1 MEHTCELFVI
11 KRDGRRE
18 PVLFDKIVQRIRNLD
33 KLGSLNVNYTNLAIK
48 VIEQL
53 TDNMKTSKIDELC
66 GEQAATMAT
75 IHPDYGILAGRI
87 LISNHQ
93 KSTLNSMLSV
103 CKELYEYSCPVSG
116 RHMPVISKEF
126 YELVCANADAIEAM
140 IDYERD
146 FVFDYFGFKTL
157 ERAYLFKTGKK
168 IVERPQH
175 MWMRVAIA
183 IHGSDME
190 KVKTTYDLMSTKVF
204 THATP
209 TLFNAGKT
217 LQQLSSCYLVAMRE
231 DSIEGIYDTL
241 KECALIS
248 KLAGGIG
255 LHIHNIRANGTEI
268 AGTGGTS
275 NGIVEML
282 RVYNNTARYV
292 DQCVSPDTLVY
303 TTKGIKKISELSPK
317 ENAII
322 NSTGYEETVENV
334 LEHACYNADL
344 LDIHTPNSFDPLTIT
359 PEHPILC
366 VIDYEH
372 YEFIESGRLSV
383 GDMIATPIPQYT
395 KDISEITSQEC
406 YMYGVITRFGN
417 YSNSSPRVSLKVPCE
432 HDAFAKWIDDYLMK
446 KCITYDIFDSVY
458 EGLSTSPG
466 RSSHMAI
473 NTPYRL
479 VNWEKSVNLPF
490 KYSDFYDAAGTRQIH
505 YRWLNLPIEKVSK
518 MLIALYEM
526 DANGQPFIS
535 TESKQFAE
543 GIKYILLKMGV
554 LPTCKTDTIYVDAHV
569 KQTIYRV
576 CIPKTRQICE
586 LLGLSKLVNMDVD
599 YTRYRNT
606 LVSTISKI
614 DTLRTS
620 STTLYD
626 LQMSKAHNYST
637 TTAVIHNGGG
647 KRNGSFAIYLE
658 PWHSDIMDFL
668 EMKKNQGDEEKKAR
682 DLFYALWIP
691 DLFMKRVEADGNWTL
706 MCPHLCPGLSEAY
719 GDEFDAL
726 YEKYERDGRGN
737 KVVKARDVWFSILTS
752 QIETGTPYMLFK
764 DACNRKSNQKNL
776 GTIKSSNLCTEIVE
790 YSDAEETAVCNLASI
805 SLASFVDPVTKT
817 YNYEKLVEAAGIV
830 TENLNKVI
838 DINYYPTPNTKR
850 SNLRHR
856 PIGIGVQGLADVFA
870 MMGLA
875 FDSAEARE
883 INRLI
888 FESIYYGAIKK
899 SNEIAIERGEKLRGL
914 KSEYK
919 NSWEFDKTS
928 GEFKLIKSNM
938 EINGTFTNYIRH
950 LFNQHKPIKE
960 EMENL
965 VTTRI
970 GAYSSFTG
978 SPLANGQFQFDLW
991 GVSPTPKRYD
1001 WDSLRKSIID
1011 YGVRNSLLVAPM
1023 PTASTAQIL
1032 GNNECFEPFTSNIYV
1047 RRTNAGD
1054 HIIVNKY
1061 LLSELMDLGL
1071 WSPTLKNQLIADGGS
1086 VQRLDIPKT
1095 IKDKYKTAW
1104 EISMQ
1109 KVIDM
1114 AKDRG
1119 AFICQSQSM
1128 NLWMAEPTFKNLTA
1142 MHMYSWKSGLKTGMY
1157 YLRTKPKAKAQ
1168 QFTVEPVKQSATQ
1181 PEPQCDMC
1189 SS

>member
-1 MEHTCELFVI
+1 MHDCELFVI

-18 PVLFDKIVQRIRNLD
+18 PVMFDKIVKRIRNLD
-33 KLGSLNVNYTNLAIK
+33 KLGSLNVNYTTLAIK

-53 TDNMKTSKIDELC
+53 TDNIKTAKIDELC

-75 IHPDYGILAGRI
+75 LHPDYGVLAGRI

-93 KSTLNSMLSV
+93 KSTSNSMLTT
-103 CKELYEYSCPVSG
+103 CKELYEYSCNVSG
-116 RHMPVISKEF
+116 RHMPAINKEF
-126 YELVCANADAIEAM
+126 YDLVCDNAEAIENM

-157 ERAYLFKTGKK
+157 ERAYLFKAGKK

-175 MWMRVAIA
+175 MWMRVSLA
-183 IHGSDME
+183 IHGNDLA
-190 KVKTTYDLMSTKVF
+190 KVKTTYDMMSTKLF

-292 DQCVSPDTLVY
+292 DQCVSPDTLIY

-322 NSTGYEETVENV
+322 NSTGSEELVENV
-334 LEHACYNADL
+334 LEHAYYNNEIL
-344 LDIHTPNSFDPLTIT
+344 EIYTPNSFDPLLIT

-372 YEFIESGRLSV
+372 YEFVEAGRLSQ
-383 GDMIATPIPQYT
+383 GDTIALPIPEYT
-395 KDISEITSQEC
+395 KDVDEISGQEC
-406 YMYGVITRFGN
+406 YMYGVISRFGN
-417 YSNSSPRVSLKVPCE
+417 YSNSSTRVSLKVPCE
-432 HDAFAKWIDDYLMK
+432 YDAFALWIEDYLLK
-446 KCITYDIFDSVY
+446 KCINHDIFDCVY
-458 EGLSTSPG
+458 DGLSTSPMT
-466 RSSHMAI
+466 SKMNI
-473 NTPYRL
+473 DTPYRL

-490 KYSDFYDAAGTRQIH
+490 KYSDFYDSNGTKQIH
-505 YRWLNLPIEKVSK
+505 YRWLNLPVEKSSK
-518 MLIALYEM
+518 MLIALYEL
-526 DANGQPFIS
+526 DINGDPFIS
-535 TESKQFAE
+535 SESKDFAE
-543 GIKYILLKMGV
+543 GIKYILLRMGV
-554 LPTCKTDTIYVDAHV
+554 LPTCKKDTLYVDANV

-576 CIPKTRQICE
+576 FIPKTRKICE
-586 LLGLSKLVNMDVD
+586 LLGFSKKVGIDVD
-599 YTRYRNT
+599 YTRYRNA
-606 LVSTISKI
+606 LISTISKI
-614 DTLRTS
+614 NTLQTS
-620 STTLYD
+620 GTTLYD
-626 LQMSKAHNYST
+626 LQMSKIHNYST

-658 PWHSDIMDFL
+658 PWHSDIMEFL

-682 DLFYALWIP
+682 DLFYGLWIP
-691 DLFMKRVEADGNWTL
+691 DLFMRRVENDENWTL
-706 MCPHLCPGLSEAY
+706 MCPHLCPGLSDAY
-719 GDEFDAL
+719 GDDFKIL
-726 YEKYERDGRGN
+726 YEKYEREGRGN

-764 DACNRKSNQKNL
+764 DACNRKSNQRNL

-790 YSDAEETAVCNLASI
+790 YSNAEETAVCNLASI
-805 SLASFVDPVTKT
+805 SLAAFVNTKNNT
-817 YNYEKLVEAAGIV
+817 YDYDRLVEVAGIV

-899 SNEIAIERGEKLRGL
+899 SNELAIERGEKLRGL

-919 NSWEFDKTS
+919 HLWEFE
-928 GEFKLIKSNM
+928 GETIKLINKTEVN
-938 EINGTFTNYIRH
+938 NTFAECLVAT
-950 LFNQHKPIKE
+950 FNKLKPIKE
-960 EMENL
+960 EINNL
-965 VTTRI
+965 TTTRI
-970 GAYSSFTG
+970 GSYSSFTG
-978 SPLANGQFQFDLW
+978 SPLANGLFQFDLW
-991 GVSPTPKRYD
+991 GVSPTPGRYD
-1001 WDSLRKSIID
+1001 WDSLRNSIID

-1071 WSPTLKNQLIADGGS
+1071 WNTALKNQLIADGGS
-1086 VQRLDIPKT
+1086 VQKLDIPKN

-1168 QFTVEPVKQSATQ
+1168 QFTVEPVKTVVQS
-1181 PEPQCDMC
+1181 EPPCEMC

>member
-1 MEHTCELFVI
+1 MTDCELFVV

-18 PVLFDKIVQRIRNLD
+18 PVMFDKIVQRMRNLD
-33 KLGSLNVNYTNLAIK
+33 KTGSLNVNFTTLAIK

-53 TDNMKTSKIDELC
+53 TDNMKTAKIDELC

-75 IHPDYGILAGRI
+75 IHPDYGVLAGRI

-93 KSTLNSMLSV
+93 KSTCGNMLAV
-103 CKELYEYSCPVSG
+103 CKELYEHACLVSG
-116 RHMPVISKEF
+116 RQMPAISKEF
-126 YELVCANADAIEAM
+126 YDLVCNNADVIESM
-140 IDYERD
+140 IDYDRD

-157 ERAYLFKTGKK
+157 ERAYLFKVGKK

-175 MWMRVAIA
+175 MWMRVSLA
-183 IHGSDME
+183 IHGNDLA
-190 KVKTTYDLMSTKVF
+190 KVKTTYDMMSTKIF

-231 DSIEGIYDTL
+231 DSIDGIYDTL

-255 LHIHNIRANGTEI
+255 LHIHNIRGSGTEI

-292 DQCVSPDTLVY
+292 DQCVSPDTLIY
-303 TTKGIKKISELSPK
+303 TTKGIKKISELSPR

-322 NSTGYEETVENV
+322 NSTGHEEIVDNV
-334 LEHACYNADL
+334 LEHAYYNN
-344 LDIHTPNSFDPLTIT
+344 DIMEIYTPNSFDPLIIT
-359 PEHPILC
+359 PDHPILC
-366 VIDYEH
+366 VVDYEH
-372 YEFIESGRLSV
+372 FDFVEAGKLSV
-383 GDMIATPIPQYT
+383 NDTIALSTPRYT
-395 KDISEITSQEC
+395 KDIDEITGQEC
-406 YMYGVITRFGN
+406 YMYGVICRFGN
-417 YSNSSPRVSLKVPCE
+417 HSNTTTRVSLKVPCE
-432 HDAFAKWIDDYLMK
+432 HADFSKWIEDYLMK
-446 KCITYDIFDSVY
+446 KCVTHDIFECVY
-458 EGLSTSPG
+458 DGLSTSP
-466 RSSHMAI
+466 RSTKMNI
-473 NTPYRL
+473 NTPYTL
-479 VNWEKSVNLPF
+479 VNWEKSVKLPF
-490 KYSDFYDAAGTRQIH
+490 KYSDFYDANGVKQIH
-505 YRWLNLPIEKVSK
+505 YRWLNLPVEKSSK
-518 MLIALYEM
+518 MLIALFEL
-526 DANGQPFIS
+526 DVHGNPFIS
-535 TESKQFAE
+535 SESKAFAE
-543 GIKYILLKMGV
+543 GIKYILLRMGV
-554 LPTCKTDTIYVDAHV
+554 LPICKTEAFYVDANV
-569 KQTIYRV
+569 KQTIYRI

-586 LLGLSKLVNMDVD
+586 LLGLPYKSSIEVD
-599 YTRYRNT
+599 HSRYKNT
-606 LVSTISKI
+606 LVSVISKI
-614 DTLRTS
+614 STFRTAG
-620 STTLYD
+620 TTLYD
-626 LQMSKAHNYST
+626 LQLLKAHNYST

-658 PWHSDIMDFL
+658 PWHSDIMEFL

-691 DLFMKRVEADGNWTL
+691 DMFMRRVEADENWTL
-706 MCPHLCPGLSEAY
+706 MCPHLCPGLSDAY
-719 GDEFDAL
+719 GEDFNAL
-726 YEKYERDGRGN
+726 YEKYELEGRGK

-752 QIETGTPYMLFK
+752 QIETGTPYMLYK
-764 DACNRKSNQKNL
+764 DACNQKSNQRNL
-776 GTIKSSNLCTEIVE
+776 GTIKSSNLCTEIIE
-790 YSDAEETAVCNLASI
+790 YSNAEETAVCNLASI
-805 SLASFVDPVTKT
+805 SLAAFVDPVTKT
-817 YNYEKLVEAAGIV
+817 YNYEKLVEVAGIV

-850 SNLRHR
+850 SNMKHR

-870 MMGLA
+870 MLNLA
-875 FDSAEARE
+875 FDSNEARE

-888 FESIYYGAIKK
+888 FESIYYGAMRK
-899 SNEIAIERGEKLRGL
+899 SNELAIECKEKQLRDL
-914 KSEYK
+914 NEYYNK
-919 NSWEFDKTS
+919 LSKTNSNDIQEN
-928 GEFKLIKSNM
+928 I
-938 EINGTFTNYIRH
+938 
-950 LFNQHKPIKE
+950 
-960 EMENL
+960 ENL
-965 VTTRI
+965 RKTRI
-970 GAYSSFTG
+970 ENSRFVGAYSSFEG
-978 SPLANGQFQFDLW
+978 SPLSEGKFQFDLW
-991 GVSPTPKRYD
+991 GVSPTPGRYD
-1001 WDSLRKSIID
+1001 WDSLRKSVVEH
-1011 YGVRNSLLVAPM
+1011 GVRNSLLVAPM

-1061 LLSELMDLGL
+1061 LLSELMEIGL
-1071 WSPTLKNQLIADGGS
+1071 WNTALKNQLIADGGS
-1086 VQRLDIPKT
+1086 VQKLDIPKH

-1109 KVIDM
+1109 RVIDM

-1119 AFICQSQSM
+1119 AYICQSQSM

-1168 QFTVEPVKQSATQ
+1168 QFTVEPVKPVVDPTC
-1181 PEPQCDMC
+1181 EMC

>member
-1 MEHTCELFVI
+1 MHNCELFVI

-18 PVLFDKIVQRIRNLD
+18 PVMFDKIVERIRKLD
-33 KLGSLNVNYTNLAIK
+33 KLGSLNVNYTTLAIK

-53 TDNMKTSKIDELC
+53 TDNMKTAKIDELC

-93 KSTLNSMLSV
+93 KSTSNSMLAV
-103 CKELYEYSCPVSG
+103 CKELYEYSCTVSG
-116 RHMPVISKEF
+116 RHMPAISKTF
-126 YELVCANADAIEAM
+126 YDLVCANADAIEAM
-140 IDYERD
+140 IDYDRD
-146 FVFDYFGFKTL
+146 FMFDYFGFKTL
-157 ERAYLFKTGKK
+157 ERAYLFKAGKK

-175 MWMRVAIA
+175 MWMRVSLA
-183 IHGSDME
+183 IHGDDLE
-190 KVKTTYDLMSTKVF
+190 KVKTTYDMMSTKVF

-255 LHIHNIRANGTEI
+255 LHIHNVRANGTEI

-292 DQCVSPDTLVY
+292 DQCVSPDTLIY

-322 NSTGYEETVENV
+322 NSTGFEEVVENV
-334 LEHACYNADL
+334 LEHAYYNNDL
-344 LDIHTPNSFDPLTIT
+344 LEIHTPNSFDTLTIT

-372 YEFIESGRLSV
+372 YEFIEAGRLSE
-383 GDMIATPIPQYT
+383 GDMIAISIPEYT
-395 KDISEITSQEC
+395 RDINEITSQEC
-406 YMYGVITRFGN
+406 YMYGVVSRFGN
-417 YSNSSPRVSLKVPCE
+417 YSNSTTRVSIKVPCE
-432 HDAFAKWIDDYLMK
+432 YDTFAKWIEDYLMK
-446 KCITYDIFDSVY
+446 KCIAHDIFDSVY
-458 EGLSTSPG
+458 DGLSASPG
-466 RSSHMAI
+466 RSNHMTI

-490 KYSDFYDAAGTRQIH
+490 KYSDFYDANGIKQIH
-505 YRWLNLPIEKVSK
+505 YRWLNLPVEKVSK
-518 MLIALYEM
+518 MLIALYEV
-526 DANGQPFIS
+526 DVYGEPFIS
-535 TESKQFAE
+535 TESKVFAE

-554 LPTCKTDTIYVDAHV
+554 LPTCKIESFYIEANV
-569 KQTIYRV
+569 KQTIYKV
-576 CIPKTRQICE
+576 CIPKTRKICE
-586 LLGLSKLVNMDVD
+586 LLGLSKPGGIDVD
-599 YTRYRNT
+599 HTRYRNT

-614 DTLRTS
+614 NTMRTS
-620 STTLYD
+620 GTTLYD
-626 LQMSKAHNYST
+626 LQMTKTHNYST

-691 DLFMKRVEADGNWTL
+691 DIFMRRVDKDGNWTL
-706 MCPHLCPGLSEAY
+706 MCPHLCPGLSDAY
-719 GDEFDAL
+719 GEEFDAL
-726 YEKYERDGRGN
+726 YEKYEREGRGN

-790 YSDAEETAVCNLASI
+790 YSNSEETAVCNLASI
-805 SLASFVDPVTKT
+805 SLAAFVDPVTKT
-817 YNYEKLVEAAGIV
+817 YNYEKLVEVAGIV
-830 TENLNKVI
+830 TQNLNKVI

-850 SNLRHR
+850 SNFRHR

-870 MMGLA
+870 MMNLA
-875 FDSAEARE
+875 FESAEARE
-883 INRLI
+883 VNRLI

-899 SNEIAIERGEKLRGL
+899 SNEIAIDRGEKLQGL
-914 KSEYK
+914 KTEYK
-919 NSWEFDKTS
+919 NTWDYDEIT
-928 GEFKLIKSNM
+928 GEFKFIKASM
-938 EINGTFTNYIRH
+938 DIAGSFSNYIKH
-950 LFNQHKPIKE
+950 SFNKQRPIKE
-960 EMENL
+960 EMDKL
-965 VTTRI
+965 HTTRI

-978 SPLANGQFQFDLW
+978 SPLANGMFQFDLW
-991 GVSPTPKRYD
+991 GVSPTPGRYD

-1071 WSPTLKNQLIADGGS
+1071 WNTALKNQLIADGGS
-1086 VQRLDIPKT
+1086 VQRLDIPKN

-1168 QFTVEPVKQSATQ
+1168 QFTVEPVKTITSVAQ
-1181 PEPQCDMC
+1181 PDCEMC